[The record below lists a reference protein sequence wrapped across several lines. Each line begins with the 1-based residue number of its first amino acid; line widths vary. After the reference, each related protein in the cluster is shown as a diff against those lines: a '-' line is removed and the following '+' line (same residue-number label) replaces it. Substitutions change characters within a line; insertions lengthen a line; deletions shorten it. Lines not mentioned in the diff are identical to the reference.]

1 MGAELSVCFVS
12 AMPDTLSR
20 KWSDAESVT
29 AKAERSLMSDS
40 LMSATASGTASV
52 ALAVMT
58 SKLPPATINNS

>member
-29 AKAERSLMSDS
+29 AKPDE
-40 LMSATASGTASV
+40 
-52 ALAVMT
+52 
-58 SKLPPATINNS
+58 